1 MIALIIFMVINI
13 SFWACFEQAGTSLTL
28 FADRNVDRV
37 IFGWEMPAS
46 MTQFFNPFFIITFG
60 SIFSIMWV
68 KLSTIG
74 KNPSI
79 PLKFA
84 FGIIQL
90 AAGFLLTQVGMQFA
104 NEAFQVPLLTLFF
117 LYMLHTTG
125 ELFLS
130 PIGLSMVT
138 KLAPKNIAGTAMGA
152 WFLSFAIAN
161 YVGGKIAAM
170 TGGHGGGEAAT
181 PQAGLEQYVSI
192 FTNIGFILAA
202 FAVVII
208 LLNKPIQKLMH
219 GVE

>member
-1 MIALIIFMVINI
+1 
-13 SFWACFEQAGTSLTL
+13 
-28 FADRNVDRV
+28 
-37 IFGWEMPAS
+37 
-46 MTQFFNPFFIITFG
+46 
-60 SIFSIMWV
+60 
-68 KLSTIG
+68 
-74 KNPSI
+74 
-79 PLKFA
+79 
-84 FGIIQL
+84 
-90 AAGFLLTQVGMQFA
+90 
-104 NEAFQVPLLTLFF
+104 
-117 LYMLHTTG
+117 
-125 ELFLS
+125 
-130 PIGLSMVT
+130 
-138 KLAPKNIAGTAMGA
+138 MGA